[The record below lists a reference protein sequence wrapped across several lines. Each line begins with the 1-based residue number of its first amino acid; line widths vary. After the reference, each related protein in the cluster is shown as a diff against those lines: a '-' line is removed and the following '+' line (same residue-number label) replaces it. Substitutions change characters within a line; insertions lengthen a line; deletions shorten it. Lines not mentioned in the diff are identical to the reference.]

1 VAAPLRLMVYDATW
15 AGRRPVQL
23 GLTSSWIAGGALY
36 RAMGRLDAV
45 YGARSWTDAL
55 AWLCS
60 VEPRREIA
68 EVQYW
73 GHGRPGRLFVAREAL
88 DASALLEGHER
99 NADLVALRARLAG
112 PDALFWFRTCETFGR
127 AAGHAFARSWTR
139 FFGCRAAG
147 HTYVIGP
154 LQSGLHSLGPGDDP
168 TWSTSEGLAPRAAA
182 PAPSEAPDA
191 PGEPE
196 EPALMSHAGAPNT
209 ITCLH
214 GRVPAGW

>member
-1 VAAPLRLMVYDATW
+1 MVYDATW
-15 AGRRPVQL
+15 AGRRRFMQTV
-23 GLTSSWIAGGALY
+23 LTSSWVAGGALY

-60 VEPRREIA
+60 VEPGRPIA

-73 GHGRPGRLFVAREAL
+73 GHGRWGRLYVADEVLDERAL
-88 DASALLEGHER
+88 VDGHPRHDDLL
-99 NADLVALRARLAG
+99 ALRARLAG
-112 PDALFWFRTCETFGR
+112 PGSLFWFRTCETFGR
-127 AAGHAFARSWTR
+127 EAGHSFATSWTR

-154 LQSGLHSLGPGDDP
+154 FQSGLHSLSPGQTP
-168 TWSTSEGLAPRAAA
+168 TWSTREGL
-182 PAPSEAPDA
+182 PD
-191 PGEPE
+191 GVDEPKL
-196 EPALMSHAGAPNT
+196 ALMSRATAPNT

-214 GRVPAGW
+214 GQIPEGW